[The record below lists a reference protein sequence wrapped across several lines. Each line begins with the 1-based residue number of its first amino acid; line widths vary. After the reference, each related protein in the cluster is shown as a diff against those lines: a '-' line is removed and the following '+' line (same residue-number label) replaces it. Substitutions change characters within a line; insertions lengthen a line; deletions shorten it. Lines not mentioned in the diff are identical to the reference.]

1 MRVILPIAVFALVA
15 STVAPA
21 LAADEVRPTATVRY
35 ADLDLRT
42 DAGVRRLRVR
52 INDAA
57 MVVCEASGF
66 YKAGPTW
73 SPEARQCQHAAAKT
87 AEPRLQLAVAE
98 ARGAQLA
105 SANVGS
111 FAVIGGR

>member
-1 MRVILPIAVFALVA
+1 MRVILPLAAFALVA
-15 STVAPA
+15 STIPVF
-21 LAADEVRPTATVRY
+21 AADEVRPTATVRY

-42 DAGVRRLRVR
+42 DVGVRRLRGR

-57 MVVCEASGF
+57 LAVCIASGF
-66 YKAGPTW
+66 YKAGVTW
-73 SPEARQCQHAAAKT
+73 SPEARQCQRAAAKT

-105 SANVGS
+105 SASSGA
-111 FAVIGGR
+111 FAVVAGR

>member
-1 MRVILPIAVFALVA
+1 MRVIPPLVALMLVA

-21 LAADEVRPTATVRY
+21 FAADEARPTATVRY
-35 ADLDLRT
+35 GDLDLRSE
-42 DAGVRRLRVR
+42 AGVRNLRVR

-57 MVVCEASGF
+57 LAVCVASGF

-73 SPEARQCQHAAAKT
+73 SPEARQCQHDAAKT

-105 SANVGS
+105 STRS
-111 FAVIGGR
+111 ETLAVVGGR